1 MELRWSLPSETYRI
15 EVRKQPFL
23 PEYSGL
29 YIYSADSSVDKMK
42 EYLCISY
49 YKDMEN
55 ALERVDL
62 IPIRE
67 DYNPDKDSVH
77 LIRRLR
83 HLYER
88 IGFRKKK

>member
-1 MELRWSLPSETYRI
+1 
-15 EVRKQPFL
+15 
-23 PEYSGL
+23 
-29 YIYSADSSVDKMK
+29 MK
-42 EYLCISY
+42 DYLCNSD

-77 LIRRLR
+77 LIRRLK

-88 IGFRKKK
+88 VGIKKK